1 LLINLFCVF
10 HRFYLS
16 FKRCLLYFYKTNQ
29 RSSYNNNIK
38 EVCPTIYFKSNLL
51 LIMKAKLLR
60 VLLLV
65 AIVFTMN
72 SCSSDSSEN
81 TSTSASTQ
89 KAMTYT
95 YNSGEIETMALI
107 NAYRVSIGL
116 NELKEIN
123 HISYKS
129 EEHDHY
135 MIANNVVNHND
146 FVSRSENI
154 MEVLGAKSV
163 SENIAYNYNS
173 PQAAL
178 DAWLK
183 SASHKANIEGNFTH
197 FGLSI
202 RVNADGKKYYTNIFA
217 KI

>member
-1 LLINLFCVF
+1 
-10 HRFYLS
+10 
-16 FKRCLLYFYKTNQ
+16 
-29 RSSYNNNIK
+29 
-38 EVCPTIYFKSNLL
+38 
-51 LIMKAKLLR
+51 MKAKLLR

-72 SCSSDSSEN
+72 SCSPDSSED
-81 TSTSASTQ
+81 TASSTSTQ
-89 KAMTYT
+89 KAMSYT
-95 YNSGEIETMALI
+95 YNSTETETMALI
-107 NAYRVSIGL
+107 NTYRVSIGL

-135 MIANNVVNHND
+135 MIANNVVNHDD

-154 MEVLGAKSV
+154 MKVLGAKSV
-163 SENIAYNYNS
+163 GENIAYNYNS
-173 PQAAL
+173 PQAAVS
-178 DAWLK
+178 AWLK
-183 SASHKANIEGNFTH
+183 SPAHKANIEGNFTH

-202 RVNADGKKYYTNIFA
+202 RVNPDGKKYYTNIFA

>member
-1 LLINLFCVF
+1 M
-10 HRFYLS
+10 Y
-16 FKRCLLYFYKTNQ
+16 FKRCLLYFYETNNT
-29 RSSYNNNIK
+29 SSCNINTK
-38 EVCPTIYFKSNLL
+38 EVCPTIYFKPNLL
-51 LIMKAKLLR
+51 FIMKAKLLR

-65 AIVFTMN
+65 AVILTMN
-72 SCSSDSSEN
+72 SCSSDSSED
-81 TSTSASTQ
+81 SASSASTQ
-89 KAMTYT
+89 NAMTYT
-95 YNSGEIETMALI
+95 YNSTEIETMDLI

-154 MEVLGAKSV
+154 MKVLGAKSV

-173 PQAAL
+173 PKAAL

-183 SASHKANIEGNFTH
+183 SPSHKQNIEGNFTH

-202 RVNADGKKYYTNIFA
+202 RVSAEGKKYYTNIFA
-217 KI
+217 KL

>member
-1 LLINLFCVF
+1 
-10 HRFYLS
+10 
-16 FKRCLLYFYKTNQ
+16 
-29 RSSYNNNIK
+29 
-38 EVCPTIYFKSNLL
+38 
-51 LIMKAKLLR
+51 MKAKLLR

-81 TSTSASTQ
+81 STSSASTQ
-89 KAMTYT
+89 NAMSYT
-95 YNSGEIETMALI
+95 YNSSEIETMALI

-135 MIANNVVNHND
+135 MIENNVVNHDD

-154 MEVLGAKSV
+154 MKVLGAKSV
-163 SENIAYNYNS
+163 AENIAYNYNS

-178 DAWLK
+178 SAWLK
-183 SASHKANIEGNFTH
+183 SPAHRENIEGNFTH

-202 RVNADGKKYYTNIFA
+202 RVNSDGKKYYTNIFA

>member
-1 LLINLFCVF
+1 
-10 HRFYLS
+10 
-16 FKRCLLYFYKTNQ
+16 
-29 RSSYNNNIK
+29 
-38 EVCPTIYFKSNLL
+38 
-51 LIMKAKLLR
+51 MKAKLLR

-65 AIVFTMN
+65 AIIFTMN
-72 SCSSDSSEN
+72 SCSSDSSEE
-81 TSTSASTQ
+81 STDTPTASTQ

-95 YNSGEIETMALI
+95 YNSNELETMALI

-129 EEHDHY
+129 EEHDNY
-135 MIANNVVNHND
+135 MITNNVVNHDD

-154 MEVLGAKSV
+154 MKVLGAKSV
-163 SENIAYNYNS
+163 AENIAYNYNS

-178 DAWLK
+178 EAWLK
-183 SASHKANIEGNFTH
+183 SPAHKANIEGNFTH
-197 FGLSI
+197 FGLAI
-202 RVNADGKKYYTNIFA
+202 RLSAEGKKYYTNIFA

>member
-1 LLINLFCVF
+1 
-10 HRFYLS
+10 
-16 FKRCLLYFYKTNQ
+16 
-29 RSSYNNNIK
+29 
-38 EVCPTIYFKSNLL
+38 
-51 LIMKAKLLR
+51 MKAKLLR

-65 AIVFTMN
+65 AIVYTMN

-81 TSTSASTQ
+81 IVSSASQ
-89 KAMTYT
+89 KTMSYS
-95 YNSGEIETMALI
+95 YNQSEIETMALI
-107 NAYRVSIGL
+107 NTYRVSIGL
-116 NELKEIN
+116 NALKEIN

-135 MIANNVVNHND
+135 MIANNVVNHDD

-154 MEVLGAKSV
+154 MQVLGAKNV
-163 SENIAYNYNS
+163 SENIAFNYNS
-173 PQAAL
+173 PQAVL

-183 SASHKANIEGNFTH
+183 SPSHKANIEGNFTH

-202 RVNADGKKYYTNIFA
+202 RVSPEGKKYYTNIFA

>member
-1 LLINLFCVF
+1 M
-10 HRFYLS
+10 YLNDVIRT
-16 FKRCLLYFYKTNQ
+16 FIKQLKKQVHT
-29 RSSYNNNIK
+29 NNNIK
-38 EVCPTIYFKSNLL
+38 EVCPTIYFKPNLL
-51 LIMKAKLLR
+51 FIMKAKLLR

-65 AIVFTMN
+65 AVIFTMN
-72 SCSSDSSEN
+72 SCSSDSSEAP
-81 TSTSASTQ
+81 TSSTTTQ
-89 KAMTYT
+89 NAMTYT
-95 YNSGEIETMALI
+95 YNSTEIEAMALI

-135 MIANNVVNHND
+135 MIANNVVNHDD
-146 FVSRSENI
+146 FGSRSENI
-154 MEVLGAKSV
+154 MRVLGAKSV
-163 SENIAYNYNS
+163 SENIAYNYNT

-178 DAWLK
+178 AAWLK

-202 RVNADGKKYYTNIFA
+202 RVSAEGKKYYTNIFA